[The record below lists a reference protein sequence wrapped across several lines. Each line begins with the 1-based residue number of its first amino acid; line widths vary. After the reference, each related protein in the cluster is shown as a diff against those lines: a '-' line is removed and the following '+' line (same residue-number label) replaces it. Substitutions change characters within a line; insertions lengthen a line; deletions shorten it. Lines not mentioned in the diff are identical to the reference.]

1 MTVYNSN
8 KLNSETVFENNKT
21 DRSLYGPA
29 IVKSL
34 LIGLLLVFLNNLA
47 VANTSLISLLATS
60 ESSFVLHLPV
70 ESQTSYQLV
79 LKDIAGTVLHDE
91 MIARGIE
98 EKIFNL
104 KNLPD
109 GRYFLTLLF
118 DNTTKW
124 KGVEIQNGALK
135 VEDKVKSIT
144 NPNVLLNGHHL
155 DLNMLCFADEK
166 VSVSIWDN
174 SGSLLSQEYFEANGN
189 IQRRY
194 NLTELPIGEYQ
205 ISVSLHQGPTD
216 FEFEKL
222 IRWTPKGS

>member
-8 KLNSETVFENNKT
+8 KLNAETVFENNKT
-21 DRSLYGPA
+21 VRSFYGQA
-29 IVKSL
+29 FAKSF
-34 LIGLLLVFLNNLA
+34 LIAVLLVFLNNLA
-47 VANTSLISLLATS
+47 VANTNLISLLTTS
-60 ESSFVLHLPV
+60 ESSFVLHLPAG
-70 ESQTSYQLV
+70 SQTSYQLV
-79 LKDIAGTVLHDE
+79 LKDIDGTVLHDE

-109 GRYFLTLLF
+109 GQYSLTLLF

-124 KGVEIQNGALK
+124 KNIEIQNGALE
-135 VEDKVKSIT
+135 VEDNAKSIT
-144 NPNVLLNGHHL
+144 NPTILLNGHHL

-166 VSVSIWDN
+166 VSVSIWDS
-174 SGSLLSQEYFEANGN
+174 SGNLLSQEFFDANGN

-194 NLTELPIGEYQ
+194 NLTELPVGEYQ
-205 ISVSLHQGPTD
+205 ISVGLHQGPTD

-222 IRWTPKGS
+222 IQWTPKAS